1 MIHSIELID
10 FLAHHDTKL
19 DFSNDATVFVGQN
32 GAGKSSIIDAITFS
46 LFGAHTRVLGTKR
59 SNKSLIRRGANKAL
73 VKIEFSANGKNFKAI
88 RQIDAKGTLTAQFL
102 EKNGDEYLP
111 IAEGERTQFGESM
124 TEEVEKVLGMSYE
137 KMKIASIVQQG
148 ELNAIIKAKPK
159 EFKELL
165 NTIIGIDRLDIAVES
180 MKEVLKEFR
189 KDIQTKHGFDDTQ
202 IELLENR
209 MNEFQNE
216 ITSSRPM
223 IKKLEE
229 EKKVRE
235 TNIEKIEQEVE
246 KDSIKEIQLREL
258 EDQKEELVSYAKDAI
273 KKIQREVMEEER
285 KVNECKGC
293 FSIVSKR
300 GEIESRLFKLEEEL
314 QTIVKELDESEKERI
329 RYEQQSEV
337 ADKLELI
344 DGKCPV
350 CDTTGIEHLNPLYQK
365 EHVEEEIRKI
375 DKKIEELENKQ
386 AELENSIRNT
396 NDKLKEAENA
406 DIKLKT
412 HNISTQTEL
421 EKIANTIKEKIKKI
435 KDIPITINSG
445 QLLEASSIDTH
456 AKMKYEKILQIEKT
470 TSGFN
475 QEEFLSQKRNL
486 SDNRDRLRQIDQEY
500 GALSNRIENAEKQIE
515 KNKVSLEEL
524 YKVRKYITKL
534 EDIQKNVYSIDGSV
548 AKSLRSWALEIIS
561 EKASGYLEKL
571 NTKIQRISLSQKTR
585 DVNITCYARS
595 TMLELESL
603 SGGEQVSI
611 ALSLRLGMAHLLGSS
626 NLNFM
631 ILDEPTTHLDSERR
645 KSLVRVLSQL
655 ASIRGEEASM
665 QFIIISHDA
674 EIFEDSSVENIYNF
688 ESGVNGTLVNP
699 L

>member
-46 LFGAHTRVLGTKR
+46 LFGAHTRKN
-59 SNKSLIRRGANKAL
+59 NKSLIRRGANKSL
-73 VKIEFSANGKNFKAI
+73 VKVDFSANGKNYRTV

-102 EKNGDEYLP
+102 EKNGEDFIP
-111 IAEGERTQFGESM
+111 IAEGERKQFGESM
-124 TEEVEKVLGMSYE
+124 TEEVEKVLGINFE
-137 KMKIASIVQQG
+137 KLKIASIVQQG
-148 ELNAIIKAKPK
+148 ELNSIIKAKPK

-165 NTIIGIDRLDIAVES
+165 NTIIGIDRLDVAVES

-216 ITSSRPM
+216 ITNSKPM
-223 IKKLEE
+223 MKKLEE
-229 EKKVRE
+229 EKQVRE
-235 TNIEKIEQEVE
+235 TKIIQIEQEVE
-246 KDSIKEIQLREL
+246 KDSVKEIQLREL
-258 EDQKEELVSYAKDAI
+258 EDQKEELLSYAKETI

-314 QTIVKELDESEKERI
+314 QTISKELVESEKKKI
-329 RYEQQSEV
+329 RFEEQGEF
-337 ADKLELI
+337 ANRLELK

-350 CDTTGIEHLNPLYQK
+350 CDSKVDHLNPLFQK
-365 EHVEEEIRKI
+365 EHLEEEIKTLDRKI
-375 DKKIEELENKQ
+375 SQTKEKQVELEDSIEKIND
-386 AELENSIRNT
+386 ELR
-396 NDKLKEAENA
+396 EAENA

-412 HNISTQTEL
+412 HNISTEIEL
-421 EKIANTIKEKIKKI
+421 EQIAATIKEKVKKI

-445 QLLEASSIDTH
+445 QLLEASSIDAH

-475 QEEFLSQKRNL
+475 QEEFLLKKKDLIQ
-486 SDNRDRLRQIDQEY
+486 NRDRLRQIDQEF
-500 GALSNRIENAEKQIE
+500 GAISNRIENAEQQLE
-515 KNKVSLEEL
+515 KNRIILDEL
-524 YKVRKYITKL
+524 HNVRKYVIEL
-534 EDIQKNVYSIDGSV
+534 ENIQKNVYSIDGPV
-548 AKSLRSWALEIIS
+548 AKSLRSWALDIIS
-561 EKASGYLEKL
+561 EKASEYLEKL

-611 ALSLRLGMAHLLGSS
+611 ALSLRLGMAHLLGAS

-645 KSLVRVLSQL
+645 KALVGVLSQL

-688 ESGVNGTLVNP
+688 ESAINGTLVNP

>member
-1 MIHSIELID
+1 MR
-10 FLAHHDTKL
+10 K
-19 DFSNDATVFVGQN
+19 N
-32 GAGKSSIIDAITFS
+32 
-46 LFGAHTRVLGTKR
+46 
-59 SNKSLIRRGANKAL
+59 NKSLIRRGANKTL
-73 VKIEFSANGKNFKAI
+73 VKVDFSANGRDYRTV

-102 EKNGDEYLP
+102 EKNGDEFLP

-124 TEEVEKVLGMSYE
+124 TKEVEKVLGMNF
-137 KMKIASIVQQG
+137 KKLKIASIVQQG
-148 ELNAIIKAKPK
+148 ELNSIIKAGPK

-165 NTIIGIDRLDIAVES
+165 NGIIGIDRLDIAVES

-189 KDIQTKHGFDDTQ
+189 KKIQSKHGFDDKQ
-202 IELLENR
+202 IELLENK
-209 MNEFQNE
+209 MNEFENE
-216 ITSSRPM
+216 VSDSKPK
-223 IKKLEE
+223 IKKLDE
-229 EKKVRE
+229 EKKTRE
-235 TNIEKIEQEVE
+235 SEISQIEQQIE
-246 KDSIKEIQLREL
+246 KDSAKEVQLREL
-258 EDQKEELVSYAKDAI
+258 EDQKEELISYAKDAI

-293 FSIVSKR
+293 FSIVSKKE
-300 GEIESRLFKLEEEL
+300 EIENELSKIDGEL
-314 QTIVKELDESEKERI
+314 QRIIKELDESEKKRI

-337 ADKLELI
+337 AEKLELI

-350 CDTTGIEHLNPLYQK
+350 CDSTGIEHLNPLYQK
-365 EHVEEEIRKI
+365 EHVEEEIRKL
-375 DKKIEELENKQ
+375 DKKIKELENKQ
-386 AELENSIRNT
+386 AELENSIQNT
-396 NDKLKEAENA
+396 NDRLKEAENA

-412 HNISTQTEL
+412 HNISTETEL

-475 QEEFLSQKRNL
+475 QEEFLAQKRNL

-500 GALSNRIENAEKQIE
+500 GALSNKIENAKLQLE
-515 KNKVSLEEL
+515 KNRVILDEL
-524 YKVRKYITKL
+524 HKVRKYVSEL
-534 EDIQKNVYSIDGSV
+534 ENIQKNVYSIDGSV
-548 AKSLRSWALEIIS
+548 AKSLRSWALEVIS
-561 EKASGYLEKL
+561 EKASEYLEKL
-571 NTKIQRISLSQKTR
+571 NTKIQRISLAQKTR
-585 DVNITCYARS
+585 DVNITCYSRA

-645 KSLVRVLSQL
+645 RSLVEVLSQL
-655 ASIRGEEASM
+655 ADIRGDESSM

-674 EIFEDSSVENIYNF
+674 EIFKNSSVENIYKF
-688 ESGVNGTLVNP
+688 ESARDGTIVSSL
-699 L
+699 

>member
-46 LFGAHTRVLGTKR
+46 LFGAHTRKN
-59 SNKSLIRRGANKAL
+59 NKSLIRRGANKSL
-73 VKIEFSANGKNFKAI
+73 VKVDFSANGKNYRTV

-102 EKNGDEYLP
+102 EKNGEDFIP
-111 IAEGERTQFGESM
+111 IAEGERKQFGESM
-124 TEEVEKVLGMSYE
+124 TEEVEKVLGINFE
-137 KMKIASIVQQG
+137 KLKIASIVQQG
-148 ELNAIIKAKPK
+148 ELNSIIKAKPK

-165 NTIIGIDRLDIAVES
+165 NTIIGIDRLDVAVES

-216 ITSSRPM
+216 ITNSKPM
-223 IKKLEE
+223 MKKLEE
-229 EKKVRE
+229 EKQVRE
-235 TNIEKIEQEVE
+235 TKIIQIEQEVE
-246 KDSIKEIQLREL
+246 KDSVKEIQLREL
-258 EDQKEELVSYAKDAI
+258 EDQKEELLSYAKETI
-273 KKIQREVMEEER
+273 KKIQRDVMEEER

-314 QTIVKELDESEKERI
+314 QTISKELVESEKKKI
-329 RYEQQSEV
+329 RFEEQGEF
-337 ADKLELI
+337 ANRLELK

-350 CDTTGIEHLNPLYQK
+350 CDSKVDHLNPLFQK
-365 EHVEEEIRKI
+365 EHLEEEIKTLDRKI
-375 DKKIEELENKQ
+375 SQTKEKQVELEDSIEKIND
-386 AELENSIRNT
+386 ELR
-396 NDKLKEAENA
+396 EAENA

-412 HNISTQTEL
+412 HNISTETEL
-421 EKIANTIKEKIKKI
+421 EQIAATIKEKVKKI

-445 QLLEASSIDTH
+445 QLLEASSIDAH

-475 QEEFLSQKRNL
+475 QEEFLLKKKDLIQ
-486 SDNRDRLRQIDQEY
+486 NRDRLRQIDQEF
-500 GALSNRIENAEKQIE
+500 GAISNRIENAEQQLE
-515 KNKVSLEEL
+515 KNRIILDEL
-524 YKVRKYITKL
+524 NNVRKYVIEL
-534 EDIQKNVYSIDGSV
+534 ENIQKNVYSIDGPV
-548 AKSLRSWALEIIS
+548 AKSLRSWALDIIS
-561 EKASGYLEKL
+561 EKASEYLEKL

-611 ALSLRLGMAHLLGSS
+611 ALSLRLGMAHLLGAS

-645 KSLVRVLSQL
+645 KALVGVLSQL

-688 ESGVNGTLVNP
+688 ESAINGTLVNP

>member
-46 LFGAHTRVLGTKR
+46 LFGAHTRKN
-59 SNKSLIRRGANKAL
+59 NKSLIRRGSNKSL
-73 VKIEFSANGKNFKAI
+73 VKVDFSANGKNYRTV

-102 EKNGDEYLP
+102 EKNGEDFIP
-111 IAEGERTQFGESM
+111 IAEGERKQFGESM
-124 TEEVEKVLGMSYE
+124 TEEVEKVLGINFE
-137 KMKIASIVQQG
+137 KLKIASIVQQG
-148 ELNAIIKAKPK
+148 ELNSIIKAKPK

-165 NTIIGIDRLDIAVES
+165 NTIIGIDRLDVAVES

-189 KDIQTKHGFDDTQ
+189 KEIQTKHGFDDTQ

-216 ITSSRPM
+216 ITNSKPM
-223 IKKLEE
+223 MKKLEE
-229 EKKVRE
+229 EKQVRE
-235 TNIEKIEQEVE
+235 TKIIQIEQEVE

-258 EDQKEELVSYAKDAI
+258 EDQKEELVSYAKETI
-273 KKIQREVMEEER
+273 KKIQRDVMEEER

-314 QTIVKELDESEKERI
+314 QTISKELVESEKKKI
-329 RYEQQSEV
+329 RFEEQGEF
-337 ADKLELI
+337 ANRLELK

-350 CDTTGIEHLNPLYQK
+350 CDSKVDHLNPLFQK
-365 EHVEEEIRKI
+365 EHLEEEIKTLDRKI
-375 DKKIEELENKQ
+375 SQTKEKQVELEDSIEKIND
-386 AELENSIRNT
+386 ELR
-396 NDKLKEAENA
+396 EAENA

-412 HNISTQTEL
+412 HNISTETEL
-421 EKIANTIKEKIKKI
+421 EQIAATIKEKVKKI

-445 QLLEASSIDTH
+445 QLLEASSIDAH

-475 QEEFLSQKRNL
+475 QEEFLLKKKDLIQ
-486 SDNRDRLRQIDQEY
+486 NRDRLRQIDQEF
-500 GALSNRIENAEKQIE
+500 GAISNRIENAEQQ
-515 KNKVSLEEL
+515 LERNRIILDEL
-524 YKVRKYITKL
+524 HNVRKYVIEL
-534 EDIQKNVYSIDGSV
+534 ENIQKNVYSIDGPV
-548 AKSLRSWALEIIS
+548 AKSLGSWALDIIS
-561 EKASGYLEKL
+561 EKASEYLEKL

-611 ALSLRLGMAHLLGSS
+611 ALSLRLGMAHLLGAS

-645 KSLVRVLSQL
+645 KALVGVLSQL

-688 ESGVNGTLVNP
+688 ESAINGTLVNP

>member
-1 MIHSIELID
+1 MIHNIELID

-19 DFSNDATVFVGQN
+19 EFNNDATVFVGQN

-46 LFGAHTRVLGTKR
+46 LFGTHMRKN
-59 SNKSLIRRGANKAL
+59 NKSLIRRGANKAL
-73 VKIEFSANGKNFKAI
+73 VKVEFSANGRNYKTV
-88 RQIDAKGTLTAQFL
+88 RQIDAKGTLTAKFL
-102 EKNGDEYLP
+102 EKSGDGFVP
-111 IAEGERTQFGESM
+111 IAEGERKQFGESM
-124 TEEVEKVLGMSYE
+124 TQEVEKVLGINFE
-137 KMKIASIVQQG
+137 KLKIASIVQQG
-148 ELNAIIKAKPK
+148 ELSSIIKAKPK

-189 KDIQTKHGFDDTQ
+189 RNVQDKHGFDDRQ
-202 IELLENR
+202 IELLQNKL
-209 MNEFQNE
+209 NEFESE
-216 ITSSRPM
+216 IADSRPKM
-223 IKKLEE
+223 KKLEE
-229 EKKVRE
+229 EKKTRE
-235 TNIEKIEQEVE
+235 LKISQIEQQIE
-246 KDSIKEIQLREL
+246 KDSAKEVQLREL

-293 FSIVSKR
+293 FSILNKKE
-300 GEIESRLFKLEEEL
+300 EIENHLSKIDEEF
-314 QTIVKELDESEKERI
+314 QKVTKELAESEKKKI
-329 RYEQQSEV
+329 RFEEQGEF
-337 ADKLELI
+337 ANRLELK

-350 CDTTGIEHLNPLYQK
+350 CDSSVDYLNPLFQK
-365 EHVEEEIRKI
+365 EHLEEEIKALDEKI
-375 DKKIEELENKQ
+375 LKLEKKQ
-386 AELENSIRNT
+386 MELENSIEEI
-396 NDKLKEAENA
+396 NDSLREAENA

-412 HNISTQTEL
+412 HNISTETEL
-421 EKIANTIKEKIKKI
+421 EKIAETIKEKIKKI

-445 QLLEASSIDTH
+445 QLLEASSIDSH

-475 QEEFLSQKRNL
+475 QEEFLAKKRDL
-486 SDNRDRLRQIDQEY
+486 THSRDRLRQIDQEF
-500 GALSNRIENAEKQIE
+500 GAMSNRIENAEQQLE
-515 KNKVSLEEL
+515 KNRTVLDEL
-524 YKVRKYITKL
+524 YNVRKYVSEL
-534 EDIQKNVYSIDGSV
+534 ENIQKNVYSIDGPV

-561 EKASGYLEKL
+561 EKASEYLEKL

-585 DVNITCYARS
+585 DVNITCYSRS
-595 TMLELESL
+595 NMLELESL

-645 KSLVRVLSQL
+645 KALVGVLSQL
-655 ASIRGEEASM
+655 ADIRGGESSM

-674 EIFEDSSVENIYNF
+674 EIFEDSSVENIYKF
-688 ESGVNGTLVNP
+688 ESAIDGTVVSP

>member
-46 LFGAHTRVLGTKR
+46 LFGAHTRKN
-59 SNKSLIRRGANKAL
+59 NKSLIRRGANKSL
-73 VKIEFSANGKNFKAI
+73 VKVDFSANGKNYRTV

-102 EKNGDEYLP
+102 EKNGEDFIP
-111 IAEGERTQFGESM
+111 IAEGERKQFGESM
-124 TEEVEKVLGMSYE
+124 TEEVEKVLGINFE
-137 KMKIASIVQQG
+137 KLKIASIVQQG
-148 ELNAIIKAKPK
+148 ELNSIIKAKPK

-165 NTIIGIDRLDIAVES
+165 NTIIGIDRLDVAVES

-216 ITSSRPM
+216 ITNSKPM
-223 IKKLEE
+223 MKKLEE
-229 EKKVRE
+229 EKQVRE
-235 TNIEKIEQEVE
+235 TKIIQIEQEVE
-246 KDSIKEIQLREL
+246 KDSVKEIQLREL
-258 EDQKEELVSYAKDAI
+258 EDQKEELLSYAKETI
-273 KKIQREVMEEER
+273 KKIQRDVREEER

-314 QTIVKELDESEKERI
+314 QTISKELVESEKKKI
-329 RYEQQSEV
+329 RFEEQGEF
-337 ADKLELI
+337 ANRLELK

-350 CDTTGIEHLNPLYQK
+350 CDSKVDHLNPLFQK
-365 EHVEEEIRKI
+365 EHLEEEIKTLDRKI
-375 DKKIEELENKQ
+375 SQTKEKQVELEDSIEKIND
-386 AELENSIRNT
+386 ELR
-396 NDKLKEAENA
+396 EAENA

-412 HNISTQTEL
+412 HNISTETEL
-421 EKIANTIKEKIKKI
+421 EQIAATIKEKVKKI

-445 QLLEASSIDTH
+445 QLLEASSIDAH

-475 QEEFLSQKRNL
+475 QEEFLLKKKDLIQ
-486 SDNRDRLRQIDQEY
+486 NRDRLRQIDQEF
-500 GALSNRIENAEKQIE
+500 GAISNRIENAEQQLE
-515 KNKVSLEEL
+515 KNRIILDEL
-524 YKVRKYITKL
+524 HNVRKYVIEL
-534 EDIQKNVYSIDGSV
+534 ENIQKNVYSIDGPV
-548 AKSLRSWALEIIS
+548 AKSLRSWALDIIS
-561 EKASGYLEKL
+561 EKASEYLEKL

-611 ALSLRLGMAHLLGSS
+611 ALSLRLGMAHLLGAS

-645 KSLVRVLSQL
+645 KALVGVLSQL

-688 ESGVNGTLVNP
+688 ESAINGTLVNP

>member
-32 GAGKSSIIDAITFS
+32 GAGKSSIIDAITYS
-46 LFGAHTRVLGTKR
+46 LFGAHTRKN
-59 SNKSLIRRGANKAL
+59 NKSLIRRGANKSL
-73 VKIEFSANGKNFKAI
+73 VKVDFSANGKNYRTV

-102 EKNGDEYLP
+102 EKNGEDFIP
-111 IAEGERTQFGESM
+111 IAEGERKQFGESM
-124 TEEVEKVLGMSYE
+124 TEEVEKVLGINFE
-137 KMKIASIVQQG
+137 KLKIASIVQQG
-148 ELNAIIKAKPK
+148 ELNSIIKAKPK

-165 NTIIGIDRLDIAVES
+165 NTIIGIDRLDVAVES

-216 ITSSRPM
+216 ITNSKPM
-223 IKKLEE
+223 MKKLEE
-229 EKKVRE
+229 EKQVRE
-235 TNIEKIEQEVE
+235 TKIIQIEQEVE
-246 KDSIKEIQLREL
+246 KDSVKEIQLREL
-258 EDQKEELVSYAKDAI
+258 EDQKEELVSYAKETI

-314 QTIVKELDESEKERI
+314 QTISKELVESEKKKI
-329 RYEQQSEV
+329 RFEEQGEF
-337 ADKLELI
+337 ANRLELK

-350 CDTTGIEHLNPLYQK
+350 CDSKVDHLNPLFQK
-365 EHVEEEIRKI
+365 EHLEEEIKTLDRKI
-375 DKKIEELENKQ
+375 SQTKEKQVELEDSIEKIND
-386 AELENSIRNT
+386 ELR
-396 NDKLKEAENA
+396 EAENA

-412 HNISTQTEL
+412 HNISTETEL
-421 EKIANTIKEKIKKI
+421 EQIAATIKEKVKKI

-445 QLLEASSIDTH
+445 QLLEASSIDAH

-475 QEEFLSQKRNL
+475 QEEFLLKKKDLIQ
-486 SDNRDRLRQIDQEY
+486 NRDRLRQIDQEF
-500 GALSNRIENAEKQIE
+500 GAISNRIENAEQQ
-515 KNKVSLEEL
+515 LERNRIILDEL
-524 YKVRKYITKL
+524 HNVRKYVIEL
-534 EDIQKNVYSIDGSV
+534 ENIQKNVYSIDGPV
-548 AKSLRSWALEIIS
+548 AKSLRSWALDIIS
-561 EKASGYLEKL
+561 EKASEYLEKL

-611 ALSLRLGMAHLLGSS
+611 ALSLRLGMAHLLGAS

-645 KSLVRVLSQL
+645 KALVGVLSQL

-688 ESGVNGTLVNP
+688 ESAINGTLVNP

>member
-19 DFSNDATVFVGQN
+19 EFSNDATVFVGQN

-46 LFGAHTRVLGTKR
+46 LFGSHMRKN
-59 SNKSLIRRGANKAL
+59 NKSLIRRGANKAL
-73 VKIEFSANGKNFKAI
+73 VKVEFSANGKKYRTV
-88 RQIDAKGTLTAQFL
+88 RQIDTKGTLTAQFL
-102 EKNGDEYLP
+102 EKNGGDYLP
-111 IAEGERTQFGESM
+111 IAEGERKQFGESM
-124 TEEVEKVLGMSYE
+124 TNEVEKVLGMNFE
-137 KMKIASIVQQG
+137 KLKIASIVQQG
-148 ELNAIIKAKPK
+148 ELNSIIKAKPK

-165 NTIIGIDRLDIAVES
+165 NTIIGIDKLDVAVES

-189 KDIQTKHGFDDTQ
+189 KDTQNKHGFDDTQ
-202 IELLENR
+202 IELLENK
-209 MNEFQNE
+209 MSEFENE
-216 ITSSRPM
+216 ILNSKPK
-223 IKKLEE
+223 IVELEQ
-229 EKKVRE
+229 EKKTTE
-235 TNIEKIEQEVE
+235 IEISQIEQEIE
-246 KDSIKEIQLREL
+246 KDSMKESQLVEL
-258 EDQKEELVSYAKDAI
+258 ENQKEELLSYAKDAI

-293 FSIVSKR
+293 FSIANEKE
-300 GEIESRLFKLEEEL
+300 EIEIEISKLNLELSTVMKDFDEYGKKKIRFEE
-314 QTIVKELDESEKERI
+314 
-329 RYEQQSEV
+329 QSEF
-337 ADKLELI
+337 ANRLELR

-350 CDTTGIEHLNPLYQK
+350 CDSKVDHLNPLFQK
-365 EHVEEEIRKI
+365 EHVEEEIRTLGEKLI
-375 DKKIEELENKQ
+375 QLEKKQ
-386 AELENSIRNT
+386 S
-396 NDKLKEAENA
+396 DLKNLIQERTDRLRKAENA
-406 DIKLKT
+406 DVKLKT
-412 HNISTQTEL
+412 HNISNKAEL
-421 EKIANTIKEKIKKI
+421 ELIAETVKEKIKKI
-435 KDIPITINSG
+435 KEIPITINSG
-445 QLLEASSIDTH
+445 QLLEASTIDSH

-475 QEEFLSQKRNL
+475 QEQFIAKKSELVN
-486 SDNRDRLRQIDQEY
+486 NRQRLREIDQEF
-500 GALSNRIENAEKQIE
+500 GAVSNRIENAQKQLE
-515 KNKVSLEEL
+515 KNKISLGEL
-524 YKVRKYITKL
+524 HKVRKYVIEL
-534 EDIQKNVYSIDGSV
+534 ENIQKNVYSIDGPV

-561 EKASGYLEKL
+561 EKSSEYLEKL

-645 KSLVRVLSQL
+645 KALVEVLSQL
-655 ASIRGEEASM
+655 ANIKGENASM

-674 EIFEDSSVENIYNF
+674 EIFEDSSVENIYKF
-688 ESGVNGTLVNP
+688 ESAIDGTVVSL

>member
-46 LFGAHTRVLGTKR
+46 LFGAHTRKN
-59 SNKSLIRRGANKAL
+59 NKSLIRRGANKSL
-73 VKIEFSANGKNFKAI
+73 VKVDFSANGKNYRTV

-102 EKNGDEYLP
+102 EKNGEEFIP
-111 IAEGERTQFGESM
+111 IAEGERKQFGESM
-124 TEEVEKVLGMSYE
+124 TEEVEKVLGINFE
-137 KMKIASIVQQG
+137 KLKIASIVQQG
-148 ELNAIIKAKPK
+148 ELNSIIKAKPK

-165 NTIIGIDRLDIAVES
+165 NTIIGIDRLDVAVES

-216 ITSSRPM
+216 ITNSKPM
-223 IKKLEE
+223 MKKLEE
-229 EKKVRE
+229 EKQVRE
-235 TNIEKIEQEVE
+235 TKIIQIEQEVE
-246 KDSIKEIQLREL
+246 KDSVKEIQLREL
-258 EDQKEELVSYAKDAI
+258 EDQKEELVSYAKETI
-273 KKIQREVMEEER
+273 KKIQRDVMEEER

-314 QTIVKELDESEKERI
+314 QTISKELVESEKKKI
-329 RYEQQSEV
+329 RFEEQGEF
-337 ADKLELI
+337 ANRLELK

-350 CDTTGIEHLNPLYQK
+350 CDSKVDHLNPLFQK
-365 EHVEEEIRKI
+365 EHLEEEIKTLDRKI
-375 DKKIEELENKQ
+375 SQTKEKQVELEDSIEKIND
-386 AELENSIRNT
+386 ELR
-396 NDKLKEAENA
+396 EAENA

-412 HNISTQTEL
+412 HNISTETEL
-421 EKIANTIKEKIKKI
+421 EQIAATIKEKVKKI

-445 QLLEASSIDTH
+445 QLLEASSIDAH

-475 QEEFLSQKRNL
+475 QEEFLLKKKDLIQ
-486 SDNRDRLRQIDQEY
+486 NRDRLRQIDQEF
-500 GALSNRIENAEKQIE
+500 GAISNRIENAEQQ
-515 KNKVSLEEL
+515 LERNRIILDEL
-524 YKVRKYITKL
+524 HNVRKYVIEL
-534 EDIQKNVYSIDGSV
+534 ENIQKNVYSIDGPV
-548 AKSLRSWALEIIS
+548 AKSLRSWALDIIS
-561 EKASGYLEKL
+561 EKASEYLEKL

-611 ALSLRLGMAHLLGSS
+611 ALSLRLGMAHLLGAS

-645 KSLVRVLSQL
+645 KALVGVLSQL

-688 ESGVNGTLVNP
+688 ESAINGTLVNP

>member
-46 LFGAHTRVLGTKR
+46 LFGAHTRKN
-59 SNKSLIRRGANKAL
+59 NKSLIRRGANKSL
-73 VKIEFSANGKNFKAI
+73 VKVDFSANGKNYRTV

-102 EKNGDEYLP
+102 EKNGEDFIP
-111 IAEGERTQFGESM
+111 IAEGERKQFGESM
-124 TEEVEKVLGMSYE
+124 TEEVEKVLGIDFE
-137 KMKIASIVQQG
+137 KLKIASIVQQG
-148 ELNAIIKAKPK
+148 ELNSIIKAKPK

-165 NTIIGIDRLDIAVES
+165 NTIIGIDRLDVAVES

-216 ITSSRPM
+216 ITNSKPM
-223 IKKLEE
+223 MKKLEE
-229 EKKVRE
+229 EKQVRE
-235 TNIEKIEQEVE
+235 TKIIQIEQEVE
-246 KDSIKEIQLREL
+246 KDSVKEIQLREL
-258 EDQKEELVSYAKDAI
+258 EDQKEELVSYAKETI
-273 KKIQREVMEEER
+273 KKIQRDVMEEER

-314 QTIVKELDESEKERI
+314 QTISKELVESEKKKI
-329 RYEQQSEV
+329 RFEEQGEF
-337 ADKLELI
+337 ANRLELK

-350 CDTTGIEHLNPLYQK
+350 CDSKVDHLNPLFQK
-365 EHVEEEIRKI
+365 EHLEEEIKTLDRKI
-375 DKKIEELENKQ
+375 SQTKEKQVELEDSIEKIND
-386 AELENSIRNT
+386 ELR
-396 NDKLKEAENA
+396 EAENA

-412 HNISTQTEL
+412 HNISTETEL
-421 EKIANTIKEKIKKI
+421 EQIAATIKEKVKKI

-445 QLLEASSIDTH
+445 QLLEASSIDAH

-475 QEEFLSQKRNL
+475 QEEFLLKKKDLIQ
-486 SDNRDRLRQIDQEY
+486 NRDRLRQIDQEF
-500 GALSNRIENAEKQIE
+500 GAISNRIENAEQQ
-515 KNKVSLEEL
+515 LERNRIILDEL
-524 YKVRKYITKL
+524 HNVRKYVIEL
-534 EDIQKNVYSIDGSV
+534 ENIQKNVYSIDGPV
-548 AKSLRSWALEIIS
+548 AKSLRSWALDIIS
-561 EKASGYLEKL
+561 EKASEYLEKL

-611 ALSLRLGMAHLLGSS
+611 ALSLRLGMAHLLGAS

-645 KSLVRVLSQL
+645 KALVGVLSQL

-688 ESGVNGTLVNP
+688 ESAINGTLVNP

>member
-46 LFGAHTRVLGTKR
+46 LFGAHTRKN
-59 SNKSLIRRGANKAL
+59 NKSLIRRGANKSL
-73 VKIEFSANGKNFKAI
+73 VKVDFSANGKNYRTV

-102 EKNGDEYLP
+102 EKNGEDFIP
-111 IAEGERTQFGESM
+111 IAEGERKQFGESM
-124 TEEVEKVLGMSYE
+124 TEEVEKVLGINFE
-137 KMKIASIVQQG
+137 KLKIASIVQQG
-148 ELNAIIKAKPK
+148 ELNSIIKAKPK

-165 NTIIGIDRLDIAVES
+165 NTIIGIDRLDVAVES

-189 KDIQTKHGFDDTQ
+189 KEIQTKHGFDDTQ

-216 ITSSRPM
+216 ITNSKPM
-223 IKKLEE
+223 MKKLEE
-229 EKKVRE
+229 EKQVRE
-235 TNIEKIEQEVE
+235 TKIIQIEQEVE
-246 KDSIKEIQLREL
+246 KDSVKEIQLREL
-258 EDQKEELVSYAKDAI
+258 EDQKEELLSYAKETI

-314 QTIVKELDESEKERI
+314 QTISKELVESEKKKI
-329 RYEQQSEV
+329 RFEEQGEF
-337 ADKLELI
+337 ANRLELK

-350 CDTTGIEHLNPLYQK
+350 CDSKVDHLNPLFQK
-365 EHVEEEIRKI
+365 EHLEEEIKTLDRKI
-375 DKKIEELENKQ
+375 SQTKEKQVELEDSIEKIND
-386 AELENSIRNT
+386 ELR
-396 NDKLKEAENA
+396 EAENA

-412 HNISTQTEL
+412 HNISTETEL
-421 EKIANTIKEKIKKI
+421 EQIAATIKEKVKKI

-445 QLLEASSIDTH
+445 QLLEASSIDAH

-475 QEEFLSQKRNL
+475 QEEFLLKKKDLIQ
-486 SDNRDRLRQIDQEY
+486 NRDRLRQIDQEF
-500 GALSNRIENAEKQIE
+500 GAISNRIENAEQQLE
-515 KNKVSLEEL
+515 KNRIILDEL
-524 YKVRKYITKL
+524 NNVRKYVIEL
-534 EDIQKNVYSIDGSV
+534 ENIQKNVYSIDGPV
-548 AKSLRSWALEIIS
+548 AKSLRSWALDIIS
-561 EKASGYLEKL
+561 EKASEYLEKL

-611 ALSLRLGMAHLLGSS
+611 ALSLRLGMAHLLGAS

-645 KSLVRVLSQL
+645 KALVGVLSQL

-688 ESGVNGTLVNP
+688 ESAINGTLVNP

>member
-46 LFGAHTRVLGTKR
+46 LFGAHTRKN
-59 SNKSLIRRGANKAL
+59 NKSLIRRGANKSL
-73 VKIEFSANGKNFKAI
+73 VKVDFSANGKNYRTV

-102 EKNGDEYLP
+102 EKNGEDFIP
-111 IAEGERTQFGESM
+111 IAEGERKQFGESM
-124 TEEVEKVLGMSYE
+124 TEEVEKVLGINFE
-137 KMKIASIVQQG
+137 KLKIASIVQQG
-148 ELNAIIKAKPK
+148 ELNSIIKAKPK

-165 NTIIGIDRLDIAVES
+165 NTIIGIDRLDVAVES

-216 ITSSRPM
+216 ITNSKPM
-223 IKKLEE
+223 MKKLEE
-229 EKKVRE
+229 EKQVRE
-235 TNIEKIEQEVE
+235 TKIIQIEQEVE
-246 KDSIKEIQLREL
+246 KDSVKEIQLREL
-258 EDQKEELVSYAKDAI
+258 EDQKEELVSYAKETI

-314 QTIVKELDESEKERI
+314 QTISKELVESEKKKI
-329 RYEQQSEV
+329 RFEEQGEF
-337 ADKLELI
+337 ANRLELK

-350 CDTTGIEHLNPLYQK
+350 CDSKVDHLNPLFQK
-365 EHVEEEIRKI
+365 EHLEEEIKTLDRKI
-375 DKKIEELENKQ
+375 SQTKEKQVELEDSIEKIND
-386 AELENSIRNT
+386 ELR
-396 NDKLKEAENA
+396 EAENA

-412 HNISTQTEL
+412 HNISTETEL
-421 EKIANTIKEKIKKI
+421 EQIAATIKEKVKKI

-445 QLLEASSIDTH
+445 QLLEASSIDAH

-475 QEEFLSQKRNL
+475 QDEFLLKKKDLIQ
-486 SDNRDRLRQIDQEY
+486 NRDRLRQIDQEF
-500 GALSNRIENAEKQIE
+500 GAISNRIENAEQQLE
-515 KNKVSLEEL
+515 KNRIILDEL
-524 YKVRKYITKL
+524 NNVRKYVIEL
-534 EDIQKNVYSIDGSV
+534 ENIQKNVYSIDGPV
-548 AKSLRSWALEIIS
+548 AKSLRSWALDIIS
-561 EKASGYLEKL
+561 EKASEYLEKL

-611 ALSLRLGMAHLLGSS
+611 ALSLRLGMAHLLGAS

-645 KSLVRVLSQL
+645 KALVGVLSQL

-688 ESGVNGTLVNP
+688 ESAINGTLVNP

>member
-46 LFGAHTRVLGTKR
+46 LFGAHTRKN
-59 SNKSLIRRGANKAL
+59 NKSLIRRGANKSL
-73 VKIEFSANGKNFKAI
+73 VKVDFSANGKNYRTV

-102 EKNGDEYLP
+102 EKNGEDFIP
-111 IAEGERTQFGESM
+111 IAEGERKQFGESM
-124 TEEVEKVLGMSYE
+124 TEEVEKVLGINFE
-137 KMKIASIVQQG
+137 KLKIASIVQQG
-148 ELNAIIKAKPK
+148 ELNSIIKAKPK

-165 NTIIGIDRLDIAVES
+165 NTIIGIDRLDVAVES

-189 KDIQTKHGFDDTQ
+189 KDIQTKYGFDDTQ

-216 ITSSRPM
+216 ITNSKPM
-223 IKKLEE
+223 MKKLEE
-229 EKKVRE
+229 EKQVRE
-235 TNIEKIEQEVE
+235 TKIIQIEQEVE
-246 KDSIKEIQLREL
+246 KDSVKEIQLREL
-258 EDQKEELVSYAKDAI
+258 EDQKEELVSYAKETI

-314 QTIVKELDESEKERI
+314 QTISKELVESEKKKI
-329 RYEQQSEV
+329 RFEEQGEF
-337 ADKLELI
+337 ANRLELK

-350 CDTTGIEHLNPLYQK
+350 CDSKVDHLNPLFQK
-365 EHVEEEIRKI
+365 EHLEEEIKTLDRKI
-375 DKKIEELENKQ
+375 SQTKEKQVELEDSIEKIND
-386 AELENSIRNT
+386 ELR
-396 NDKLKEAENA
+396 EAENA

-412 HNISTQTEL
+412 HNISTETEL
-421 EKIANTIKEKIKKI
+421 EQIAATIKEKVKKI

-445 QLLEASSIDTH
+445 QLLEASSIDAH

-475 QEEFLSQKRNL
+475 QDEFLLKKKDLIQ
-486 SDNRDRLRQIDQEY
+486 NRDRLRQIDQEF
-500 GALSNRIENAEKQIE
+500 GAISNRIENAEQQ
-515 KNKVSLEEL
+515 LERNRIILDEL
-524 YKVRKYITKL
+524 HNVRKYVIEL
-534 EDIQKNVYSIDGSV
+534 ENIQKNVYSIDGPV
-548 AKSLRSWALEIIS
+548 AKSLRSWALDIIS
-561 EKASGYLEKL
+561 EKASEYLEKL

-611 ALSLRLGMAHLLGSS
+611 ALSLRLGMAHLLGAS

-645 KSLVRVLSQL
+645 KALVGVLSQL

-688 ESGVNGTLVNP
+688 ESAINGTLVNP

>member
-10 FLAHHDTKL
+10 FLAHHNTKL
-19 DFSNDATVFVGQN
+19 DFNNDATVFVGHN

-46 LFGAHTRVLGTKR
+46 LFGVHMRKN
-59 SNKSLIRRGANKAL
+59 NKSLIRRGANKTL
-73 VKIEFSANGKNFKAI
+73 VKVDFSANGRDYRTV

-102 EKNGDEYLP
+102 EKNGDEFLP

-124 TEEVEKVLGMSYE
+124 TKEVEKVLGMNF
-137 KMKIASIVQQG
+137 KKLKIASIVQQG
-148 ELNAIIKAKPK
+148 ELNSIIKAGPK

-165 NTIIGIDRLDIAVES
+165 NGIIGIDRLDIAVES

-189 KDIQTKHGFDDTQ
+189 KKIQSKHGFDDKQ
-202 IELLENR
+202 IELLENK
-209 MNEFQNE
+209 MNEFENE
-216 ITSSRPM
+216 VSDSKPK
-223 IKKLEE
+223 IKKLDE
-229 EKKVRE
+229 EKKTRE
-235 TNIEKIEQEVE
+235 SEISQIEQQIE
-246 KDSIKEIQLREL
+246 KDSAKEVQLREL
-258 EDQKEELVSYAKDAI
+258 EDQKEELISYAKDAI

-293 FSIVSKR
+293 FSIVSKKE
-300 GEIESRLFKLEEEL
+300 EIENELSKIDGEL
-314 QTIVKELDESEKERI
+314 QRIIKELDESEKKKI

-337 ADKLELI
+337 AEKLELI

-350 CDTTGIEHLNPLYQK
+350 CDSTGIEHLNPLYQK
-365 EHVEEEIRKI
+365 EHVEEEIRKL
-375 DKKIEELENKQ
+375 DKKIKELENKQ
-386 AELENSIRNT
+386 AELENSIQNT
-396 NDKLKEAENA
+396 NDRLKEAENA

-412 HNISTQTEL
+412 HNISTETEL

-475 QEEFLSQKRNL
+475 QEEFLAQKRNL

-500 GALSNRIENAEKQIE
+500 GALSNKIENAKLQLE
-515 KNKVSLEEL
+515 KNRVILDEL
-524 YKVRKYITKL
+524 HKVRKYVSEL
-534 EDIQKNVYSIDGSV
+534 ENIQKNVYSIDGSV
-548 AKSLRSWALEIIS
+548 AKSLRSWALEVIS
-561 EKASGYLEKL
+561 EKASEYLEKL
-571 NTKIQRISLSQKTR
+571 NTKIQRISLAQKTR
-585 DVNITCYARS
+585 DVNITCYSRA

-645 KSLVRVLSQL
+645 RSLVEVLSQL
-655 ASIRGEEASM
+655 ADIRGDESSM

-674 EIFEDSSVENIYNF
+674 EIFKNSSVENIYKF
-688 ESGVNGTLVNP
+688 ESARDGTIVSSL
-699 L
+699 

>member
-32 GAGKSSIIDAITFS
+32 GAGKSSIIDAITYS
-46 LFGAHTRVLGTKR
+46 LIGAHTRKN
-59 SNKSLIRRGANKAL
+59 NKSLIRRGANKSL
-73 VKIEFSANGKNFKAI
+73 VKVDFSANGKNYRTV

-102 EKNGDEYLP
+102 EKNGEDFIP
-111 IAEGERTQFGESM
+111 IAEGERKQFGESM
-124 TEEVEKVLGMSYE
+124 TEEVEKVLGINFE
-137 KMKIASIVQQG
+137 KLKIASIVQQG
-148 ELNAIIKAKPK
+148 ELNSIIKAKPK

-165 NTIIGIDRLDIAVES
+165 NTIIGIDRLDVAVES

-216 ITSSRPM
+216 ITNSKPM
-223 IKKLEE
+223 MKKLEE
-229 EKKVRE
+229 EKQVRE
-235 TNIEKIEQEVE
+235 TKIIQIEQEVE
-246 KDSIKEIQLREL
+246 KDSVKEIQLREL
-258 EDQKEELVSYAKDAI
+258 EDQKEELVSYAKETI

-314 QTIVKELDESEKERI
+314 QTISKELVESEKKKI
-329 RYEQQSEV
+329 RFEEQGEF
-337 ADKLELI
+337 ANRLELK

-350 CDTTGIEHLNPLYQK
+350 CDSKVDHLNPLFQK
-365 EHVEEEIRKI
+365 EHLEEEIKTLDRKI
-375 DKKIEELENKQ
+375 SQTKEKQVELEDSIEKIND
-386 AELENSIRNT
+386 ELR
-396 NDKLKEAENA
+396 EAENA

-412 HNISTQTEL
+412 HNISTETEL
-421 EKIANTIKEKIKKI
+421 EQIAATIKEKVKKI

-445 QLLEASSIDTH
+445 QLLEASSIDAH

-475 QEEFLSQKRNL
+475 QEEFLLKKKDLIQ
-486 SDNRDRLRQIDQEY
+486 NRDRLRQIDQEF
-500 GALSNRIENAEKQIE
+500 GAISNRIENAEQQ
-515 KNKVSLEEL
+515 LERNRIILDEL
-524 YKVRKYITKL
+524 HNVRKYVIEL
-534 EDIQKNVYSIDGSV
+534 ENIQKNVYSIDGPV
-548 AKSLRSWALEIIS
+548 AKSLRSWALDIIS
-561 EKASGYLEKL
+561 EKASEYLEKL

-611 ALSLRLGMAHLLGSS
+611 ALSLRLGMAHLLGAS

-645 KSLVRVLSQL
+645 KALVGVLSQL

-688 ESGVNGTLVNP
+688 ESAINGTLVNP

>member
-46 LFGAHTRVLGTKR
+46 LFGAHTRKN
-59 SNKSLIRRGANKAL
+59 NKSLIRRGANKSL
-73 VKIEFSANGKNFKAI
+73 VKVDFSANGKNYRTV

-102 EKNGDEYLP
+102 EKNGEDFIP
-111 IAEGERTQFGESM
+111 IAEGERKQFGESM
-124 TEEVEKVLGMSYE
+124 TEEVEKVLGINFE
-137 KMKIASIVQQG
+137 KLKIASIVQQG
-148 ELNAIIKAKPK
+148 ELNSIIKAKPK

-165 NTIIGIDRLDIAVES
+165 NTIIGIDRLDVAVES

-216 ITSSRPM
+216 ITNSKPM
-223 IKKLEE
+223 MKKLEE
-229 EKKVRE
+229 EKQVRE
-235 TNIEKIEQEVE
+235 TKIIQIEQEVE
-246 KDSIKEIQLREL
+246 KDSVKEIQLREL
-258 EDQKEELVSYAKDAI
+258 EDQKEELVSYAKETI
-273 KKIQREVMEEER
+273 KKIQRDVMEEER

-314 QTIVKELDESEKERI
+314 QTISKELVESEKKKI
-329 RYEQQSEV
+329 RFEEQGEF
-337 ADKLELI
+337 ANRLELK

-350 CDTTGIEHLNPLYQK
+350 CDSKVDHLNPLFQK
-365 EHVEEEIRKI
+365 EHLEEEIKTLDRKI
-375 DKKIEELENKQ
+375 SQTKEKQVELEDSIEKIND
-386 AELENSIRNT
+386 ELR
-396 NDKLKEAENA
+396 EAENA

-412 HNISTQTEL
+412 HNISTETEL
-421 EKIANTIKEKIKKI
+421 EQIAATIKEKVKKI

-445 QLLEASSIDTH
+445 QLLEASSIDAH

-475 QEEFLSQKRNL
+475 QDEFLLKKKDLIQ
-486 SDNRDRLRQIDQEY
+486 NRDRLRQIDQEF
-500 GALSNRIENAEKQIE
+500 GAISNRIENAEQQLE
-515 KNKVSLEEL
+515 KNRIILDEL
-524 YKVRKYITKL
+524 HNVRKYVIEL
-534 EDIQKNVYSIDGSV
+534 ENIQKNVYSIDVPV
-548 AKSLRSWALEIIS
+548 AKSLRSWALDIIS
-561 EKASGYLEKL
+561 EKASEYLEKL

-611 ALSLRLGMAHLLGSS
+611 ALSLRLGMAHLLGAS

-645 KSLVRVLSQL
+645 KALVGVLSQL

-688 ESGVNGTLVNP
+688 ESAINGTLVNP

>member
-1 MIHSIELID
+1 
-10 FLAHHDTKL
+10 
-19 DFSNDATVFVGQN
+19 
-32 GAGKSSIIDAITFS
+32 
-46 LFGAHTRVLGTKR
+46 
-59 SNKSLIRRGANKAL
+59 LIRRGANKSL
-73 VKIEFSANGKNFKAI
+73 VKVDFSANGKNYRTV

-102 EKNGDEYLP
+102 EKNGEDFIP
-111 IAEGERTQFGESM
+111 IAEGERKQFGESM
-124 TEEVEKVLGMSYE
+124 TEEVEKVLGINFE
-137 KMKIASIVQQG
+137 KLKIASIVQQG
-148 ELNAIIKAKPK
+148 ELNSIIKAKPK

-165 NTIIGIDRLDIAVES
+165 NTIIGIDRLDVAVES

-216 ITSSRPM
+216 ITNSKPM
-223 IKKLEE
+223 MKKLEE
-229 EKKVRE
+229 EKQVRE
-235 TNIEKIEQEVE
+235 TKIIQIEQEVE
-246 KDSIKEIQLREL
+246 KDSVKEIQLREL
-258 EDQKEELVSYAKDAI
+258 EDQKEELLSYAKETI

-314 QTIVKELDESEKERI
+314 QTISKELVESEKKKI
-329 RYEQQSEV
+329 RFEEQGEF
-337 ADKLELI
+337 ANRLELK

-350 CDTTGIEHLNPLYQK
+350 CDSKVDHLNPLFQK
-365 EHVEEEIRKI
+365 EHLEEEIKTLDRKI
-375 DKKIEELENKQ
+375 SQTKEKQVELEDSIEKIND
-386 AELENSIRNT
+386 ELR
-396 NDKLKEAENA
+396 EAENA

-412 HNISTQTEL
+412 HNISTETEL
-421 EKIANTIKEKIKKI
+421 EQIAATIKEKVKKI

-445 QLLEASSIDTH
+445 QLLEASSIDAH

-475 QEEFLSQKRNL
+475 QEEFLLKKKDLIQ
-486 SDNRDRLRQIDQEY
+486 NRDRLRQIDQEF
-500 GALSNRIENAEKQIE
+500 GAISNRIENAEQQ
-515 KNKVSLEEL
+515 LERNRIILDEL
-524 YKVRKYITKL
+524 HNVRKYVIEL
-534 EDIQKNVYSIDGSV
+534 ENIQKNVYSIDGPV
-548 AKSLRSWALEIIS
+548 AKSLRSWALDIIS
-561 EKASGYLEKL
+561 EKASEYLEKL

-611 ALSLRLGMAHLLGSS
+611 ALSLRLGMAHLLGAS

-645 KSLVRVLSQL
+645 KALVGVLSQL

-688 ESGVNGTLVNP
+688 ESAINGTLVNP

>member
-32 GAGKSSIIDAITFS
+32 GAGKSSIIDAISFS
-46 LFGAHTRVLGTKR
+46 LFGAHTRKN
-59 SNKSLIRRGANKAL
+59 NKSLIRRGANKSL
-73 VKIEFSANGKNFKAI
+73 VKVDFSANGKNYRTV

-102 EKNGDEYLP
+102 EKNGEDFIP
-111 IAEGERTQFGESM
+111 IAEGERKQFGESM
-124 TEEVEKVLGMSYE
+124 TEEVEKVLGINFE
-137 KMKIASIVQQG
+137 KLKIASIVQQG
-148 ELNAIIKAKPK
+148 ELNSIIKAKPK

-165 NTIIGIDRLDIAVES
+165 NTIIGIDRLDVAVES

-189 KDIQTKHGFDDTQ
+189 KEIQTKHGFDDTQ

-216 ITSSRPM
+216 ITNSKPM
-223 IKKLEE
+223 MKKLEE
-229 EKKVRE
+229 EKQVRE
-235 TNIEKIEQEVE
+235 TKIIQIEQEVE
-246 KDSIKEIQLREL
+246 KDSVKEIQLREL
-258 EDQKEELVSYAKDAI
+258 EDQKEELVSYAKETI
-273 KKIQREVMEEER
+273 KKIQRDVMEEER

-314 QTIVKELDESEKERI
+314 QTISKELVESEKKKI
-329 RYEQQSEV
+329 RFEEQGEF
-337 ADKLELI
+337 ANRLELK

-350 CDTTGIEHLNPLYQK
+350 CDSKVDHLNPLFQK
-365 EHVEEEIRKI
+365 EHLEEEIKTLDRKI
-375 DKKIEELENKQ
+375 SQTKEKQVELEDSIEKIND
-386 AELENSIRNT
+386 ELR
-396 NDKLKEAENA
+396 EAENA

-412 HNISTQTEL
+412 HNISTETEL
-421 EKIANTIKEKIKKI
+421 EQIAATIKEKVKKI

-445 QLLEASSIDTH
+445 QLLEASSIDAH

-475 QEEFLSQKRNL
+475 QEEFLLKKKDLIQ
-486 SDNRDRLRQIDQEY
+486 NRDRLRQIDQEF
-500 GALSNRIENAEKQIE
+500 GAISNRIENAEQQ
-515 KNKVSLEEL
+515 LERNRIILDEL
-524 YKVRKYITKL
+524 HNVRKYVIEL
-534 EDIQKNVYSIDGSV
+534 ENIQKNVYSIDGPV
-548 AKSLRSWALEIIS
+548 AKSLRSWALDIIS
-561 EKASGYLEKL
+561 EKASEYLEKL

-611 ALSLRLGMAHLLGSS
+611 ALSLRLGMAHLLGAS

-645 KSLVRVLSQL
+645 KALVGVLSQL

-688 ESGVNGTLVNP
+688 ESAINGTLVNP

>member
-19 DFSNDATVFVGQN
+19 EFNNDATVFVGQN
-32 GAGKSSIIDAITFS
+32 GSGKSSIIDAITFS
-46 LFGAHTRVLGTKR
+46 LFGTHMRKN
-59 SNKSLIRRGANKAL
+59 NKSLIRIGANKAL
-73 VKIEFSANGKNFKAI
+73 VKVEFSANGKNYKTV
-88 RQIDAKGTLTAQFL
+88 RQIDSKGTLTAQFL
-102 EKNGDEYLP
+102 EKSTNGFVP
-111 IAEGERTQFGESM
+111 IAEGERKQFGESM
-124 TEEVEKVLGMSYE
+124 TQEVEKVLGINFE
-137 KMKIASIVQQG
+137 KLKIASIVQQG
-148 ELNAIIKAKPK
+148 ELNSIIKAKPK

-165 NTIIGIDRLDIAVES
+165 NTIIGIDRLDIAVET

-189 KDIQTKHGFDDTQ
+189 KNVQNKHGFDDTQ
-202 IELLENR
+202 IELLENK
-209 MNEFQNE
+209 MDEFESE
-216 ITSSRPM
+216 ISDSRPKM
-223 IKKLEE
+223 KKLDE
-229 EKKVRE
+229 EKKTRE
-235 TNIEKIEQEVE
+235 SEISQIEQQIE
-246 KDSIKEIQLREL
+246 KDSVKEIQIREL
-258 EDQKEELVSYAKDAI
+258 EAQKNELVSYAKDAI

-293 FSIVSKR
+293 FSIVNKKEQLKIELSK
-300 GEIESRLFKLEEEL
+300 FDEEL
-314 QTIVKELDESEKERI
+314 RMVTKELAELEKNKI
-329 RYEQQSEV
+329 RFEEQGEF
-337 ADKLELI
+337 ANRLELK

-350 CDTTGIEHLNPLYQK
+350 CDSKVDHLNPLFQK
-365 EHVEEEIRKI
+365 EHLEEEIKI
-375 DKKIEELENKQ
+375 LDQKIIQMEKKQTELEDVIEEV
-386 AELENSIRNT
+386 
-396 NDKLKEAENA
+396 NDNLREAESA

-412 HNISTQTEL
+412 HNISTETEL
-421 EKIANTIKEKIKKI
+421 EKIAETIKEKIKKI

-445 QLLEASSIDTH
+445 QLLEAASIDSH

-475 QEEFLSQKRNL
+475 QEEFLAKKRVL

-500 GALSNRIENAEKQIE
+500 GAISNRIENAEQQLE
-515 KNKVSLEEL
+515 KNRIILDELHKVSKYVSEL
-524 YKVRKYITKL
+524 QN
-534 EDIQKNVYSIDGSV
+534 IQKNVFSIDGSV

-561 EKASGYLEKL
+561 EKASEYLEKL

-585 DVNITCYARS
+585 DVNITCYART

-645 KSLVRVLSQL
+645 KALVSVLSRL
-655 ASIRGEEASM
+655 TDIRGEESSM

-674 EIFEDSSVENIYNF
+674 EIFEDSSVENIYKF
-688 ESGVNGTLVNP
+688 ESSVDGTVVNP

>member
-32 GAGKSSIIDAITFS
+32 GAGKSSIIDAITYS
-46 LFGAHTRVLGTKR
+46 LIGAHTRKN
-59 SNKSLIRRGANKAL
+59 NKSLIRRGANKSL
-73 VKIEFSANGKNFKAI
+73 VKVDFSANGKNYRTV

-102 EKNGDEYLP
+102 EKNGEDFIP
-111 IAEGERTQFGESM
+111 IAEGERKQFGESM
-124 TEEVEKVLGMSYE
+124 TEEVEKVLGINFE
-137 KMKIASIVQQG
+137 KLKIASIVQQG
-148 ELNAIIKAKPK
+148 ELNSIIKAKPK

-165 NTIIGIDRLDIAVES
+165 NTIIGIDRLDVAVES

-216 ITSSRPM
+216 ITNSKPM
-223 IKKLEE
+223 MKKLEE
-229 EKKVRE
+229 EKQVRE
-235 TNIEKIEQEVE
+235 TKIIQIEQEVE
-246 KDSIKEIQLREL
+246 KDSVKEIQLREL
-258 EDQKEELVSYAKDAI
+258 EDQKEELLSYAKETI

-314 QTIVKELDESEKERI
+314 QTISKELVESEKKKI
-329 RYEQQSEV
+329 RFEEQGEF
-337 ADKLELI
+337 ANRLELK

-350 CDTTGIEHLNPLYQK
+350 CDSKVDHLNPLFQK
-365 EHVEEEIRKI
+365 EHLEEEIKTLDRKI
-375 DKKIEELENKQ
+375 SQTKEKQVELEDSIEKIND
-386 AELENSIRNT
+386 ELR
-396 NDKLKEAENA
+396 EAENA

-412 HNISTQTEL
+412 HNISTETEL
-421 EKIANTIKEKIKKI
+421 EQIAATIKEKVKKI

-445 QLLEASSIDTH
+445 QLLEASSIDAH

-475 QEEFLSQKRNL
+475 QEEFLLKKKDLIQ
-486 SDNRDRLRQIDQEY
+486 NRDRLRQIDQEF
-500 GALSNRIENAEKQIE
+500 GAISNRIENAEQQ
-515 KNKVSLEEL
+515 LERNRIILDEL
-524 YKVRKYITKL
+524 HNVRKYVIEL
-534 EDIQKNVYSIDGSV
+534 ENIQKNVYSIDGPV
-548 AKSLRSWALEIIS
+548 AKSLRSWALDIIS
-561 EKASGYLEKL
+561 EKASEYLEKL

-611 ALSLRLGMAHLLGSS
+611 ALSLRLGMAHLLGAS

-645 KSLVRVLSQL
+645 KALVGVLSQL

-688 ESGVNGTLVNP
+688 ESAINGTLVNP

>member
-46 LFGAHTRVLGTKR
+46 LFGAHTRKN
-59 SNKSLIRRGANKAL
+59 NKSLIRRGANKSL
-73 VKIEFSANGKNFKAI
+73 VKVDFSANGKNYRTV

-102 EKNGDEYLP
+102 EKNGEDFIP
-111 IAEGERTQFGESM
+111 IAEGERKQFGESM
-124 TEEVEKVLGMSYE
+124 TEEVEKVLGINFE
-137 KMKIASIVQQG
+137 KLKIASIVQQG
-148 ELNAIIKAKPK
+148 ELNSIIKAKPK

-165 NTIIGIDRLDIAVES
+165 NTIIGIDRLDVAVES

-216 ITSSRPM
+216 ITNSKPM
-223 IKKLEE
+223 MKKLEE
-229 EKKVRE
+229 EKQVRE
-235 TNIEKIEQEVE
+235 TKIIQIEQEVE
-246 KDSIKEIQLREL
+246 KDSVKEIQLREL
-258 EDQKEELVSYAKDAI
+258 EDQKEELVSYAKETI
-273 KKIQREVMEEER
+273 KKIQRDVKEEER

-300 GEIESRLFKLEEEL
+300 GDIESRLFKLEEEL
-314 QTIVKELDESEKERI
+314 QTISKELVESEKKKI
-329 RYEQQSEV
+329 RFEEQGEF
-337 ADKLELI
+337 ANRLELK

-350 CDTTGIEHLNPLYQK
+350 CDSKVDHLNPLFQK
-365 EHVEEEIRKI
+365 EHLEEEIKTLDRKI
-375 DKKIEELENKQ
+375 SQTKEKQVELEDSIEKIND
-386 AELENSIRNT
+386 ELR
-396 NDKLKEAENA
+396 EAENA

-412 HNISTQTEL
+412 HNISTETEL
-421 EKIANTIKEKIKKI
+421 EQIAATIKEKVKKI

-445 QLLEASSIDTH
+445 QLLEASSIDAH

-475 QEEFLSQKRNL
+475 QDEFLLKKKDLIQ
-486 SDNRDRLRQIDQEY
+486 NRDRLRQIDQEF
-500 GALSNRIENAEKQIE
+500 GAISNRIENAEQQLE
-515 KNKVSLEEL
+515 KNRIILDEL
-524 YKVRKYITKL
+524 HNVRKYVIEL
-534 EDIQKNVYSIDGSV
+534 ENIQKNVYSIDGPV
-548 AKSLRSWALEIIS
+548 AKSLRSWALDIIS
-561 EKASGYLEKL
+561 EKASEYLEKL

-611 ALSLRLGMAHLLGSS
+611 ALSLRLGMAHLLGAS

-645 KSLVRVLSQL
+645 KALVGVLSQL

-688 ESGVNGTLVNP
+688 ESAINGTLVNP

>member
-46 LFGAHTRVLGTKR
+46 LFGAHTRKN
-59 SNKSLIRRGANKAL
+59 NKSLIRRGANKSL
-73 VKIEFSANGKNFKAI
+73 VKVDFSANGKNYRTV

-102 EKNGDEYLP
+102 EKNGEDFIP
-111 IAEGERTQFGESM
+111 IAEGERKQFGESM
-124 TEEVEKVLGMSYE
+124 TEEVEKVLGINFE
-137 KMKIASIVQQG
+137 KLKIASIVQQG
-148 ELNAIIKAKPK
+148 ELNSIIKAKPK

-165 NTIIGIDRLDIAVES
+165 NTIIGIDRLDVAVES

-216 ITSSRPM
+216 ITNSKPM
-223 IKKLEE
+223 MKKLEE
-229 EKKVRE
+229 EKQVRE
-235 TNIEKIEQEVE
+235 TKIIQIEQEVE
-246 KDSIKEIQLREL
+246 KDSVKEIQLREL
-258 EDQKEELVSYAKDAI
+258 EDQKEELLSYAKETI

-300 GEIESRLFKLEEEL
+300 GEIERRLFKLEEEL
-314 QTIVKELDESEKERI
+314 QTISKELVESEKKKI
-329 RYEQQSEV
+329 RFEEQGEF
-337 ADKLELI
+337 ANRLELK

-350 CDTTGIEHLNPLYQK
+350 CDSKVDHLNPLFQK
-365 EHVEEEIRKI
+365 EHLEEEIKTLDRKI
-375 DKKIEELENKQ
+375 SQTKEKQVELEDSIEKIND
-386 AELENSIRNT
+386 ELR
-396 NDKLKEAENA
+396 EAENA

-412 HNISTQTEL
+412 HNISTETEL
-421 EKIANTIKEKIKKI
+421 EQIAATIKEKVKKI

-445 QLLEASSIDTH
+445 QLLEASSIDAH

-475 QEEFLSQKRNL
+475 QEEFLLKKKDLIQ
-486 SDNRDRLRQIDQEY
+486 NRDRLRQIDQEF
-500 GALSNRIENAEKQIE
+500 GAISNRIENAEQQ
-515 KNKVSLEEL
+515 LERNRIILDEL
-524 YKVRKYITKL
+524 HNVRKYVIEL
-534 EDIQKNVYSIDGSV
+534 ENIQKNVYSIDGPV
-548 AKSLRSWALEIIS
+548 AKSLRSWALDIIS
-561 EKASGYLEKL
+561 EKASEYLEKL

-611 ALSLRLGMAHLLGSS
+611 ALSLRLGMAHLLGAS

-645 KSLVRVLSQL
+645 KALVGVLSQL

-688 ESGVNGTLVNP
+688 ESAINGTLVNP

>member
-46 LFGAHTRVLGTKR
+46 LFGAHTRKN
-59 SNKSLIRRGANKAL
+59 NKSLIRRGANKSL
-73 VKIEFSANGKNFKAI
+73 VKVDFSANGKNYRTV

-102 EKNGDEYLP
+102 EKNGEDFIP
-111 IAEGERTQFGESM
+111 IAEGERKQFGESM
-124 TEEVEKVLGMSYE
+124 TEEVEKVLGINFE
-137 KMKIASIVQQG
+137 KLKIASIVQQG
-148 ELNAIIKAKPK
+148 ELNSIIKAKPK

-165 NTIIGIDRLDIAVES
+165 NTIIGIDRLDVAVES

-189 KDIQTKHGFDDTQ
+189 KDIQTKYGFDDTQ

-216 ITSSRPM
+216 ITNSKPM
-223 IKKLEE
+223 MKKLEE
-229 EKKVRE
+229 EKQVRE
-235 TNIEKIEQEVE
+235 TKIIQIEQEVE
-246 KDSIKEIQLREL
+246 KDSVKEIQLREL

-314 QTIVKELDESEKERI
+314 QTISKELVESEKKKI
-329 RYEQQSEV
+329 RFEEQGEF
-337 ADKLELI
+337 ANRLELK

-350 CDTTGIEHLNPLYQK
+350 CDSKVDHLNPLFQK
-365 EHVEEEIRKI
+365 EHLEEEIKTLDRKI
-375 DKKIEELENKQ
+375 SQTKEKQVELEDSIEKIND
-386 AELENSIRNT
+386 ELR
-396 NDKLKEAENA
+396 EAENA

-412 HNISTQTEL
+412 HNISTETEL
-421 EKIANTIKEKIKKI
+421 EQIAATIKEKVKKI

-445 QLLEASSIDTH
+445 QLLEASSIDAH

-475 QEEFLSQKRNL
+475 QEEFLLKKKDLIQ
-486 SDNRDRLRQIDQEY
+486 NRDRLRQIDQEF
-500 GALSNRIENAEKQIE
+500 GAISNRIENAEQQ
-515 KNKVSLEEL
+515 LERNRIILDEL
-524 YKVRKYITKL
+524 HNVRKYVIEL
-534 EDIQKNVYSIDGSV
+534 ENIQKNVYSIDGPV
-548 AKSLRSWALEIIS
+548 AKSLRSWALDIIS
-561 EKASGYLEKL
+561 EKASEYLEKL

-611 ALSLRLGMAHLLGSS
+611 ALSLRLGMAHLLGAS

-645 KSLVRVLSQL
+645 KALVGVLSQL

-688 ESGVNGTLVNP
+688 ESAINGTLVNP

>member
-46 LFGAHTRVLGTKR
+46 LFGAHTRKN
-59 SNKSLIRRGANKAL
+59 NKSLIRRGANKSL
-73 VKIEFSANGKNFKAI
+73 VKVDFSANGKNYRTV

-102 EKNGDEYLP
+102 EKNGEDFIP
-111 IAEGERTQFGESM
+111 IAEGERKQFGESM
-124 TEEVEKVLGMSYE
+124 TEEVEKVLGINFE
-137 KMKIASIVQQG
+137 KLKIASIVQQG
-148 ELNAIIKAKPK
+148 ELNSIIKAKPK

-165 NTIIGIDRLDIAVES
+165 NTIIGIDRLDVAVES

-216 ITSSRPM
+216 IINSKPM
-223 IKKLEE
+223 MKKLEE
-229 EKKVRE
+229 EKQVRE
-235 TNIEKIEQEVE
+235 TKIIQIEQEVE
-246 KDSIKEIQLREL
+246 KDSVKEIQLREL
-258 EDQKEELVSYAKDAI
+258 EDQKEELVSYAKETI

-314 QTIVKELDESEKERI
+314 QTISKKLVESEKKKI
-329 RYEQQSEV
+329 RFEEQGEF
-337 ADKLELI
+337 ANRLELK

-350 CDTTGIEHLNPLYQK
+350 CDSKVDHLNPLFQK
-365 EHVEEEIRKI
+365 EHLEEEIKTLDRKI
-375 DKKIEELENKQ
+375 SQTKEKQVELEDSIEKIND
-386 AELENSIRNT
+386 ELR
-396 NDKLKEAENA
+396 EAENA

-412 HNISTQTEL
+412 HNISTETEL
-421 EKIANTIKEKIKKI
+421 EQIAATIKEKVKKI

-445 QLLEASSIDTH
+445 QLLEASSIDAH

-475 QEEFLSQKRNL
+475 QEEFLLKKKDLIQ
-486 SDNRDRLRQIDQEY
+486 NRDRLRQIDQEF
-500 GALSNRIENAEKQIE
+500 GAISNRIENAEQQ
-515 KNKVSLEEL
+515 LERNRIILDEL
-524 YKVRKYITKL
+524 HNVRKYVIEL
-534 EDIQKNVYSIDGSV
+534 ENIQKNVYSIDGPV
-548 AKSLRSWALEIIS
+548 AKSLRSWALDIIS
-561 EKASGYLEKL
+561 EKASEYLEKL

-611 ALSLRLGMAHLLGSS
+611 ALSLRLGMAHLLGAS

-645 KSLVRVLSQL
+645 KALVGVLSQL

-688 ESGVNGTLVNP
+688 EAAINGTLVNP

>member
-46 LFGAHTRVLGTKR
+46 LFGAHTRKN
-59 SNKSLIRRGANKAL
+59 NKSLIRRGANKSL
-73 VKIEFSANGKNFKAI
+73 VKVDFSANGKNYRTV

-102 EKNGDEYLP
+102 EKNGEDFIP
-111 IAEGERTQFGESM
+111 IAEGERKQFGESM
-124 TEEVEKVLGMSYE
+124 TEEVEKVLGINFE
-137 KMKIASIVQQG
+137 KLKIASIVQQG
-148 ELNAIIKAKPK
+148 ELNSIIKAKPK

-165 NTIIGIDRLDIAVES
+165 NTIIGIDRLDVAVES

-216 ITSSRPM
+216 ITNSKPM
-223 IKKLEE
+223 MKKLEE
-229 EKKVRE
+229 EKQVRE
-235 TNIEKIEQEVE
+235 TKIIQIEQEVE
-246 KDSIKEIQLREL
+246 KDSVKEIQLREL
-258 EDQKEELVSYAKDAI
+258 EDQKEELLSYAKETI

-314 QTIVKELDESEKERI
+314 QTISKELVESEKKKI
-329 RYEQQSEV
+329 RFEEQGEF
-337 ADKLELI
+337 ANRLELK

-350 CDTTGIEHLNPLYQK
+350 CDSKVDHLNPLFQK
-365 EHVEEEIRKI
+365 EHLEEEIKTLDRKI
-375 DKKIEELENKQ
+375 SQTKEKQVELEDSIEKIND
-386 AELENSIRNT
+386 ELR
-396 NDKLKEAENA
+396 EAENA

-412 HNISTQTEL
+412 HNISTETEL
-421 EKIANTIKEKIKKI
+421 EQIAATIKEKVKKI

-445 QLLEASSIDTH
+445 QLLEASSIDAH

-475 QEEFLSQKRNL
+475 QEEFLLKKKDLIQ
-486 SDNRDRLRQIDQEY
+486 NRDRLRQIDQEF
-500 GALSNRIENAEKQIE
+500 GAISNRIENAEQQ
-515 KNKVSLEEL
+515 LERNRIILDEL
-524 YKVRKYITKL
+524 HNVRKYVIEL
-534 EDIQKNVYSIDGSV
+534 ENIQKNVYSIDGPV
-548 AKSLRSWALEIIS
+548 AKSLRSWALDIIS
-561 EKASGYLEKL
+561 EKASEYLEKL

-611 ALSLRLGMAHLLGSS
+611 ALSLRLGMAHLLGAS
-626 NLNFM
+626 NLNYM

-645 KSLVRVLSQL
+645 KALVGVLSQL

-688 ESGVNGTLVNP
+688 ESAINGTLVNP

>member
-1 MIHSIELID
+1 MIHNIEVID

-19 DFSNDATVFVGQN
+19 EFNNDATVFVGQN

-46 LFGAHTRVLGTKR
+46 LFGTHMRKN
-59 SNKSLIRRGANKAL
+59 NKSLIRRGANKAL
-73 VKIEFSANGKNFKAI
+73 VKVEFSANGRNYKTV
-88 RQIDAKGTLTAQFL
+88 RQIDAKGTLTAKFL
-102 EKNGDEYLP
+102 EKSGDGFVP
-111 IAEGERTQFGESM
+111 IAEGERKQFGESM
-124 TEEVEKVLGMSYE
+124 TQEVEKVLGINFE
-137 KMKIASIVQQG
+137 KLKIASIVQQG
-148 ELNAIIKAKPK
+148 ELSSIIKAKPK

-189 KDIQTKHGFDDTQ
+189 RNVQDKHGFDDRQ
-202 IELLENR
+202 IELLQNKL
-209 MNEFQNE
+209 NEFESE
-216 ITSSRPM
+216 IADSRPKM
-223 IKKLEE
+223 KKLEE
-229 EKKVRE
+229 EKKTRE
-235 TNIEKIEQEVE
+235 LEISQIEQQIE
-246 KDSIKEIQLREL
+246 KDSAKEVQLREL

-293 FSIVSKR
+293 FSILNKKE
-300 GEIESRLFKLEEEL
+300 EIENHLSKIDEEF
-314 QTIVKELDESEKERI
+314 QKVTKELDESEKKKI
-329 RYEQQSEV
+329 RFEEQGEF
-337 ADKLELI
+337 ANRLELK

-350 CDTTGIEHLNPLYQK
+350 CDSSVDHLNPLFQK
-365 EHVEEEIRKI
+365 EHLEEEIKALDEKI
-375 DKKIEELENKQ
+375 LKLEKKQ
-386 AELENSIRNT
+386 MELENSIEEI
-396 NDKLKEAENA
+396 NDSLREAENA

-412 HNISTQTEL
+412 HNISTETEL
-421 EKIANTIKEKIKKI
+421 EKIAETIKEKIKKI

-445 QLLEASSIDTH
+445 QLLEASSIDSH

-475 QEEFLSQKRNL
+475 QEEFLAKKRDL
-486 SDNRDRLRQIDQEY
+486 THSRDRLRQIDQEF
-500 GALSNRIENAEKQIE
+500 GAMSNRIENAEQQLE
-515 KNKVSLEEL
+515 KNRTVLDEL
-524 YKVRKYITKL
+524 YNVRKYVSEL
-534 EDIQKNVYSIDGSV
+534 ENIQKNVYSIDGPV

-561 EKASGYLEKL
+561 EKASEYLEKL

-585 DVNITCYARS
+585 DVNITCYSRS
-595 TMLELESL
+595 NMLELESL

-645 KSLVRVLSQL
+645 KALVGVLSQL
-655 ASIRGEEASM
+655 ADIRGGESSM

-674 EIFEDSSVENIYNF
+674 EIFEDSSVENIYKF
-688 ESGVNGTLVNP
+688 ESAIDGTVVSP

>member
-46 LFGAHTRVLGTKR
+46 LFGAHTRKN
-59 SNKSLIRRGANKAL
+59 NKSLIRRGANKSL
-73 VKIEFSANGKNFKAI
+73 VKVDFSANGKNYRTV

-102 EKNGDEYLP
+102 EKNGEDFIP
-111 IAEGERTQFGESM
+111 IAEGERKQFGESM
-124 TEEVEKVLGMSYE
+124 TEEVEKVLGINFE
-137 KMKIASIVQQG
+137 KLKIASIVQQG
-148 ELNAIIKAKPK
+148 ELNSIIKAKPK

-165 NTIIGIDRLDIAVES
+165 NTIIGIDRLDVAVES

-216 ITSSRPM
+216 ITNSKPM
-223 IKKLEE
+223 MKKLEE
-229 EKKVRE
+229 EKQVRE
-235 TNIEKIEQEVE
+235 TKIIQIEQEVE
-246 KDSIKEIQLREL
+246 KDSVKEIQLREL
-258 EDQKEELVSYAKDAI
+258 EDQKEELVSYAKETI
-273 KKIQREVMEEER
+273 KKIQRDVMEEER

-314 QTIVKELDESEKERI
+314 QTISKELVESEKKKI
-329 RYEQQSEV
+329 RFEEQGEF
-337 ADKLELI
+337 ANRLELK

-350 CDTTGIEHLNPLYQK
+350 CDSKVDHLNPLFQK
-365 EHVEEEIRKI
+365 EHLEEEIKTLDRKI
-375 DKKIEELENKQ
+375 SQTKEKQVELEDSIEKIND
-386 AELENSIRNT
+386 ELR
-396 NDKLKEAENA
+396 EAENA

-412 HNISTQTEL
+412 HNISTETEL
-421 EKIANTIKEKIKKI
+421 EEIAATIKEKVKKI
-435 KDIPITINSG
+435 KDIPITINSS

-470 TSGFN
+470 TRGFN
-475 QEEFLSQKRNL
+475 QEEFLLKKKDLIQ
-486 SDNRDRLRQIDQEY
+486 NRDRLRQIDQEF
-500 GALSNRIENAEKQIE
+500 GAISNKIENAEQQLE
-515 KNKVSLEEL
+515 KNRIILDEL
-524 YKVRKYITKL
+524 HNVRKYVIEL
-534 EDIQKNVYSIDGSV
+534 ENIQKNVYSIDGPV
-548 AKSLRSWALEIIS
+548 AKSLRSWALDIIS
-561 EKASGYLEKL
+561 EKASEYLEKL

-611 ALSLRLGMAHLLGSS
+611 ALSLRLGMAHLLGAS

-645 KSLVRVLSQL
+645 KALVGVLSQL

-688 ESGVNGTLVNP
+688 ESAINGTLVNP

>member
-46 LFGAHTRVLGTKR
+46 LFGAHTRVLGSKR

-124 TEEVEKVLGMSYE
+124 TKEVEKVLGMSYE

-165 NTIIGIDRLDIAVES
+165 NTIIGIDRLDVAVES

-216 ITSSRPM
+216 ITGSRPM
-223 IKKLEE
+223 MKKLEE

-235 TNIEKIEQEVE
+235 TNIEKIQQEVE
-246 KDSIKEIQLREL
+246 KDSVKEIQLREL

-314 QTIVKELDESEKERI
+314 QTIIKELVEFEKKKI
-329 RYEQQSEV
+329 RFEEQGEF
-337 ADKLELI
+337 ANRLELK

-350 CDTTGIEHLNPLYQK
+350 CDSKVDHLNPLFQK
-365 EHVEEEIRKI
+365 EHLEEEIKTLNGKI
-375 DKKIEELENKQ
+375 SQTKEKQ
-386 AELENSIRNT
+386 AELENSIEEI
-396 NDKLKEAENA
+396 NDELRDAENA

-412 HNISTQTEL
+412 HNISTETEL
-421 EKIANTIKEKIKKI
+421 EKIAATIKEKIKKI
-435 KDIPITINSG
+435 KHIPITINSG
-445 QLLEASSIDTH
+445 QLLEASSIDAH

-475 QEEFLSQKRNL
+475 QEEFSEKKKNL
-486 SDNRDRLRQIDQEY
+486 IYNRDRLRQIDQEF
-500 GALSNRIENAEKQIE
+500 GATTNRIENAEKHIE
-515 KNKVSLEEL
+515 KNKVSLNEL

-534 EDIQKNVYSIDGSV
+534 EDIQKNVYSIDGPV

-561 EKASGYLEKL
+561 EKASEYLEKL

-645 KSLVRVLSQL
+645 KSLVGVLSQL
-655 ASIRGEEASM
+655 ASIRGKEASM

-674 EIFEDSSVENIYNF
+674 EIFEDSSVENIYKF
-688 ESGVNGTLVNP
+688 ESAINGTLVNP

>member
-1 MIHSIELID
+1 MCIRDRID

-46 LFGAHTRVLGTKR
+46 LFGAHTRKN
-59 SNKSLIRRGANKAL
+59 NKSLIRRGANKSL
-73 VKIEFSANGKNFKAI
+73 VKVDFSANGKNYRTV

-102 EKNGDEYLP
+102 EKNGEDFIP
-111 IAEGERTQFGESM
+111 IAEGERKQFGESM
-124 TEEVEKVLGMSYE
+124 TEEVEKVLGINFE
-137 KMKIASIVQQG
+137 KLKIASIVQQG
-148 ELNAIIKAKPK
+148 ELNSIIKAKPK

-165 NTIIGIDRLDIAVES
+165 NTIIGIDRLDVAVES

-216 ITSSRPM
+216 ITNSKPM
-223 IKKLEE
+223 MKKLEE
-229 EKKVRE
+229 EKQVRE
-235 TNIEKIEQEVE
+235 TKIIQIEQEVE
-246 KDSIKEIQLREL
+246 KDSVKEIQLREL
-258 EDQKEELVSYAKDAI
+258 EDQKEELLSYAKETI

-314 QTIVKELDESEKERI
+314 QTISKELVESEKKKI
-329 RYEQQSEV
+329 RFEEQGEF
-337 ADKLELI
+337 ANRLELK

-350 CDTTGIEHLNPLYQK
+350 CDSKVDHLNPLFQK
-365 EHVEEEIRKI
+365 EHLEEEIKTLDRKI
-375 DKKIEELENKQ
+375 SQTKEKQVELEDSIEKIND
-386 AELENSIRNT
+386 ELR
-396 NDKLKEAENA
+396 EAENA

-412 HNISTQTEL
+412 HNISTETEL
-421 EKIANTIKEKIKKI
+421 EQIAATIKEKVKKI

-445 QLLEASSIDTH
+445 QLLEASSIDAH

-475 QEEFLSQKRNL
+475 QEEFLLKKKDLIQ
-486 SDNRDRLRQIDQEY
+486 NRDRLRQIDQEF
-500 GALSNRIENAEKQIE
+500 GAISNRIENAEQQ
-515 KNKVSLEEL
+515 LERNRIILDEL
-524 YKVRKYITKL
+524 HNVRKYVIEL
-534 EDIQKNVYSIDGSV
+534 ENIQKNVYSIDGPV
-548 AKSLRSWALEIIS
+548 AKSLRSWALDIIS
-561 EKASGYLEKL
+561 EKASEYLEKL

-611 ALSLRLGMAHLLGSS
+611 ALSLRLGMAHLLGAS

-645 KSLVRVLSQL
+645 KALVGVLSQL

-674 EIFEDSSVENIYNF
+674 EIFEDSSVAVSYTHL
-688 ESGVNGTLVNP
+688 TLP
-699 L
+699 TKA

>member
-46 LFGAHTRVLGTKR
+46 LFGAHTRKN
-59 SNKSLIRRGANKAL
+59 NKSLIRRGANKSL
-73 VKIEFSANGKNFKAI
+73 VKVDFSANGKNYRTV

-102 EKNGDEYLP
+102 EKNGEDFIP
-111 IAEGERTQFGESM
+111 IAEGERKQFGESM
-124 TEEVEKVLGMSYE
+124 TEEVEKVLGINFE
-137 KMKIASIVQQG
+137 KLKIASIVQQG
-148 ELNAIIKAKPK
+148 ELNSIIKAKPK

-165 NTIIGIDRLDIAVES
+165 NTIIGIDRLDVAVES

-216 ITSSRPM
+216 ITNSKPM
-223 IKKLEE
+223 MKKLEE
-229 EKKVRE
+229 EKQVRE
-235 TNIEKIEQEVE
+235 TKIIQIEQEVE
-246 KDSIKEIQLREL
+246 KDSVKEIQLREL
-258 EDQKEELVSYAKDAI
+258 EDQKEELLSYAKETI

-293 FSIVSKR
+293 LSIVSKR

-314 QTIVKELDESEKERI
+314 QTISKELVESEKKKI
-329 RYEQQSEV
+329 RFEEQGEF
-337 ADKLELI
+337 ANRLELK

-350 CDTTGIEHLNPLYQK
+350 CDSKVDHLNPLFQK
-365 EHVEEEIRKI
+365 EHLEEEIKTLDRKI
-375 DKKIEELENKQ
+375 SQTKEKQVELEDSIEKIND
-386 AELENSIRNT
+386 ELR
-396 NDKLKEAENA
+396 EAENA

-412 HNISTQTEL
+412 HNISTETEL
-421 EKIANTIKEKIKKI
+421 EQIAATIKEKVKKI

-445 QLLEASSIDTH
+445 QLLEASSIDAH

-475 QEEFLSQKRNL
+475 QEEFLLKKKDLIQ
-486 SDNRDRLRQIDQEY
+486 NRDRLRQIDQEF
-500 GALSNRIENAEKQIE
+500 GAISNRIENAEQQ
-515 KNKVSLEEL
+515 LERNRIILDEL
-524 YKVRKYITKL
+524 HNVRKYVIEL
-534 EDIQKNVYSIDGSV
+534 ENIQKNVYSIDGPV
-548 AKSLRSWALEIIS
+548 AKSLRSWALDIIS
-561 EKASGYLEKL
+561 EKASEYLEKL

-611 ALSLRLGMAHLLGSS
+611 ALSLRLGMAHLLGAS

-645 KSLVRVLSQL
+645 KALVGVLSQL

-688 ESGVNGTLVNP
+688 ESAINGTLVNP

>member
-46 LFGAHTRVLGTKR
+46 LFGTHMRKN
-59 SNKSLIRRGANKAL
+59 NKSLIRRGANKSL
-73 VKIEFSANGKNFKAI
+73 VKVDFSANGKNYRTI

-102 EKNGDEYLP
+102 EKNGEEFIP
-111 IAEGERTQFGESM
+111 IAEGERKQFGESM
-124 TEEVEKVLGMSYE
+124 TEEVEKVLGINFE
-137 KMKIASIVQQG
+137 KLKIASIVQQG

-189 KDIQTKHGFDDTQ
+189 KDIQAKHDFDDTQ
-202 IELLENR
+202 IEQLENKI
-209 MNEFQNE
+209 NEFENE
-216 ITSSRPM
+216 INNSKPM
-223 IKKLEE
+223 MEKLEE
-229 EKKVRE
+229 EKKIRE
-235 TNIEKIEQEVE
+235 SNIAKIEQEIE
-246 KDSIKEIQLREL
+246 KDSVKEIQLREL
-258 EDQKEELVSYAKDAI
+258 ENQKEELVSYAKDAI

-293 FSIVSKR
+293 FSISSKR
-300 GEIESRLFKLEEEL
+300 GEIEGKLFTLEEEL
-314 QTIVKELDESEKERI
+314 EIITKELVEFEKKKI
-329 RYEQQSEV
+329 RFEEQEELANQ
-337 ADKLELI
+337 LELK

-350 CDTTGIEHLNPLYQK
+350 CDSKVDHLNPLFQK
-365 EHVEEEIRKI
+365 AHLEEEIKTLDVKI
-375 DKKIEELENKQ
+375 SQTKEKQVELEDSIEKIN
-386 AELENSIRNT
+386 AELR
-396 NDKLKEAENA
+396 EAENA
-406 DIKLKT
+406 EIKLKT
-412 HNISTQTEL
+412 HNISTETEL
-421 EKIANTIKEKIKKI
+421 EQIVTTIKEKIKKI
-435 KDIPITINSG
+435 KDIPITINSD
-445 QLLEASSIDTH
+445 QLLEASAIDAH

-475 QEEFLSQKRNL
+475 QEEFFVKKKELIQ
-486 SDNRDRLRQIDQEY
+486 NRDRLRQIDQEF
-500 GALSNRIENAEKQIE
+500 GATTNRIENAEKQIE
-515 KNKVSLEEL
+515 KNKVSLDEL

-534 EDIQKNVYSIDGSV
+534 EDIQKNVYSIDGPV

-561 EKASGYLEKL
+561 EKASEYLEKL

-645 KSLVRVLSQL
+645 KALVGVLSQL

-688 ESGVNGTLVNP
+688 ESAINGTIVNP

>member
-46 LFGAHTRVLGTKR
+46 LFGAHTRKN
-59 SNKSLIRRGANKAL
+59 NKSLIRRGANKSL
-73 VKIEFSANGKNFKAI
+73 VKVDFSANGKNYRTV

-102 EKNGDEYLP
+102 EKNGEDFIP
-111 IAEGERTQFGESM
+111 IAEGERKQFGESM
-124 TEEVEKVLGMSYE
+124 TEEVEKVLGINFE
-137 KMKIASIVQQG
+137 KLKIASIVQQG
-148 ELNAIIKAKPK
+148 ELNSIIKAKPK

-165 NTIIGIDRLDIAVES
+165 NTIIGIDRLDVAVES

-216 ITSSRPM
+216 ITNSKPM
-223 IKKLEE
+223 MKKLEE
-229 EKKVRE
+229 EKQVRE
-235 TNIEKIEQEVE
+235 TKIIQIEQEVE
-246 KDSIKEIQLREL
+246 KDSVKEIQLREL
-258 EDQKEELVSYAKDAI
+258 EDQKEELVSYAKETI

-314 QTIVKELDESEKERI
+314 QTISKELVESEKKKI
-329 RYEQQSEV
+329 RFEEQGEF
-337 ADKLELI
+337 ANRLELK

-350 CDTTGIEHLNPLYQK
+350 CDSKVDHLNPLFQK
-365 EHVEEEIRKI
+365 EHLEEEIKTLDRKI
-375 DKKIEELENKQ
+375 SQTKEKQVELEDSIEKIND
-386 AELENSIRNT
+386 ELR
-396 NDKLKEAENA
+396 EAENA

-412 HNISTQTEL
+412 HNISTETEL
-421 EKIANTIKEKIKKI
+421 EQIAATIKEKVKKI

-445 QLLEASSIDTH
+445 QLLEASSIDAH

-475 QEEFLSQKRNL
+475 QEEFLLKKKDLIQ
-486 SDNRDRLRQIDQEY
+486 NRDRLRQIDQEF
-500 GALSNRIENAEKQIE
+500 GAISNRIENAEQQ
-515 KNKVSLEEL
+515 LERNRIILDEL
-524 YKVRKYITKL
+524 HNVRKYVIEL
-534 EDIQKNVYSIDGSV
+534 ENIQKNVYSIDGPV
-548 AKSLRSWALEIIS
+548 AKSLRSWALDIIS
-561 EKASGYLEKL
+561 EKASEYLEKL

-611 ALSLRLGMAHLLGSS
+611 ALSLRLGMAHLLGAS

-645 KSLVRVLSQL
+645 KALVGVLSQL

-688 ESGVNGTLVNP
+688 ESAINGTLVNP